1 MWRCASGRAG
11 LLCLLEDVQG
21 GKKAG
26 QVGRRAPASAFPL
39 LEAHTQVPME
49 DELLWPPLGDLFC
62 LLLYRAHCVLV
73 VLISACVFKEVEL
86 AEGGL
91 RQSHQSMCTGP
102 R

>member
-1 MWRCASGRAG
+1 MWRCAVGRAG
-11 LLCLLEDVQG
+11 LLYLLEDVQG

-26 QVGRRAPASAFPL
+26 QMGRRAAASAFPL

-49 DELLWPPLGDLFC
+49 GEPLWPPLGDLFC
-62 LLLYRAHCVLV
+62 LLFRAHCVLA

-91 RQSHQSMCTGP
+91 RQSHRSMCTGP